1 MRRPSL
7 FWGASVGG
15 IVMYTLSALGVVPW
29 LPIYAPRLDAWSWTV
44 DPGEPALRW
53 YGFLIHGLIG
63 AALGALL
70 ARPLRRPPWHLVPV
84 LAAAALL
91 LLGLHDRTWFLR

>member
-1 MRRPSL
+1 VRRPSL
-7 FWGASVGG
+7 FWGASVGA
-15 IVMYTLSALGVVPW
+15 IVAYTLSALGVLPW
-29 LPIYAPRLDAWSWTV
+29 LPVFAPRLDAWSWTAT
-44 DPGEPALRW
+44 PGEPTIRW

-63 AALGALL
+63 SGVGALL

-91 LLGLHDRTWFLR
+91 LLGIHDRAWFLR